1 MISDV
6 TLGITYGDVLHKKSL
21 HISVNKEGVKATPAE
36 KIFFHLPTARFYPK
50 NETPQ
55 DEKFVSWGK
64 KESLRQKPEAKDYSM
79 EFKEMTN
86 GIFLA
91 SIVK

>member
-55 DEKFVSWGK
+55 DEKIFILGQ

-79 EFKEMTN
+79 EFKKMATA
-86 GIFLA
+86 F
-91 SIVK
+91 S